1 MGFLW
6 FKRVILPSV
15 VPHVLRKSA
24 LLFEEQPISIKS
36 SIVDIAHD
44 YTKKRFVFRLTTYS
58 GSTYLLQ
65 ADTNDDMLRWIQAI
79 KQNDNPDQ
87 DVRQQQQQHQ
97 QQQQQRRRQQRV
109 MTSQVMRLRGSGSV
123 RNLVIHHHHCSDF
136 LVFEFSNVEMFYLG
150 DFSSFVTRSAIS

>member
-1 MGFLW
+1 MAQHNT
-6 FKRVILPSV
+6 KSSILPR
-15 VPHVLRKSA
+15 VLRQSA

-87 DVRQQQQQHQ
+87 DVRQPQHQQ